1 MTLTVPLDKQAP
13 APTRARYVERA
24 ELTLGLPDRK
34 PLAALGLAPD
44 PLQQLAAAFASVRTE
59 SGERADVVLDLVPVR
74 ERHLARRRR
83 RLLARSRR
91 RGPSAYGERLTGGLG
106 TGGVWGTVAAAW
118 NGGASHRGRERL
130 PRMTDLRDGLGKLDP
145 AAGAVFAVQILLRT
159 ESAHPQAALARMHQL
174 LAVFATTSG
183 ENYLKPRRPRTP
195 WSIAHFDRR
204 FASGEFAP
212 RRRQWLTVPELA
224 GFLKPPTAK
233 CHASGVVRSGGLVP
247 PAPADLPIYTGQP
260 DLVPL
265 GAVTYADGRE
275 RIGAARIQDLL
286 FGLQLG
292 KSGHGKTEAALVQC
306 LAMAHAGHGTW
317 FLDPHGEAWARAKPY
332 LAHPHITSRLWEID
346 LAKSAPDQ
354 LVASWNPLSMERPT
368 SAVKDI
374 VRSLT
379 EGIAA
384 AQDWGDH
391 APRARTIL
399 ARTTQALA
407 LLNQQAVQD
416 GNPDA
421 QATLFQIRS
430 WLTDETWREQL
441 LPRLPKRVRDY
452 WTNTFPR
459 LASDAVPTVTYA
471 IDRLDTSP
479 ALQAFFGSPRS
490 AYDVRTAM
498 DSGRVVFVCP
508 SGSEADA
515 LVSCLLI
522 HDLHRAGLSRQ
533 DTPRPGRRTFWAWG
547 DELTALDS
555 SSKGFLAAIAE
566 QLRKYEV
573 RFIGM
578 TQMALRL
585 SAITRQALL
594 QNQSLLSTCAADY
607 DEAAFV
613 ARRWNGHVTPETI
626 TELPKYHY
634 VMAINLNGRPT
645 RPFRV
650 RGLPVEDLF
659 AHYDNP
665 DGIPDLDEAIDTN
678 LLRRPVADILTGL
691 EDLDAALLAH
701 HARRVPGKGPGGD
714 PTTFVD

>member
-1 MTLTVPLDKQAP
+1 MTVTVPLDKQTP
-13 APTRARYVERA
+13 APSRARYVERA

-106 TGGVWGTVAAAW
+106 TGGVWGAVAAAW
-118 NGGASHRGRERL
+118 NGGTSHRGGERL

-145 AAGAVFAVQILLRT
+145 AAGAVFAVQILLRA
-159 ESAHPQAALARMHQL
+159 EAAHPQAALARMHQL

-183 ENYLKPRRPRTP
+183 ENYLKPRRPRTT
-195 WSIAHFDRR
+195 WSIARFDRR
-204 FASGEFAP
+204 FESGEFAP

-275 RIGAARIQDLL
+275 RIGAARVQDLL

-306 LAMAHAGHGTW
+306 IAMAHSGAGTW

-332 LAHPHITSRLWEID
+332 LAHPHIAPRLWEID
-346 LAKSAPDQ
+346 LARSAPDQ

-374 VRSLT
+374 VRSVT

-399 ARTTQALA
+399 ARTTQSLA
-407 LLNQQAVQD
+407 LLNQQAVQ
-416 GNPDA
+416 GGAPDA

-430 WLTDETWREQL
+430 WLTDENWREQL
-441 LPRLPKRVRDY
+441 LPRLPGRVRAY

-498 DSGRVVFVCP
+498 DSGHVVFVCP

-613 ARRWNGHVTPETI
+613 ARRWNGHVTPETV

-634 VMAINLNGRPT
+634 VMSINLNGRPT
-645 RPFRV
+645 KPFRV

-665 DGIPDLDEAIDTN
+665 DGIADLDRAIDTN
-678 LLRRPVADILTGL
+678 LLRRPVADILTSL
-691 EDLDAALLAH
+691 EDLDATLLAH
-701 HARRVPGKGPGGD
+701 HAQRTPGSGTDGD

>member
-1 MTLTVPLDKQAP
+1 MTLTVPLDKQT
-13 APTRARYVERA
+13 PTPTSRARYVERA

-44 PLQQLAAAFASVRTE
+44 PLQQLAAAFATVRTE

-74 ERHLARRRR
+74 ERRLARRRR
-83 RLLARSRR
+83 RLLAQSRR

-145 AAGAVFAVQILLRT
+145 AVGAVFAVQILLRT
-159 ESAHPQAALARMHQL
+159 EAAHPQAALARMHQL

-183 ENYLKPRRPRTP
+183 ENYLKPRRPRTT

-204 FASGEFAP
+204 FESGEFAP

-233 CHASGVVRSGGLVP
+233 CHASSVVRSGGLVP

-275 RIGAARIQDLL
+275 RIGAARVQDLL

-306 LAMAHAGHGTW
+306 IAMAHSGHGTW

-332 LAHPHITSRLWEID
+332 LAHPHIAPRLWEID

-374 VRSLT
+374 VRSVT

-407 LLNQQAVQD
+407 LLNQQAVQS
-416 GNPDA
+416 GAPDA

-430 WLTDETWREQL
+430 WLTDENWREQL
-441 LPRLPKRVRDY
+441 LPRLPGRVRAY

-490 AYDVRTAM
+490 ATTSAPPWTAATWCSSAPPAPKPTRWSPASSSTICTAPASPARTPPA
-498 DSGRVVFVCP
+498 R
-508 SGSEADA
+508 A
-515 LVSCLLI
+515 
-522 HDLHRAGLSRQ
+522 AGLS
-533 DTPRPGRRTFWAWG
+533 
-547 DELTALDS
+547 
-555 SSKGFLAAIAE
+555 
-566 QLRKYEV
+566 
-573 RFIGM
+573 
-578 TQMALRL
+578 
-585 SAITRQALL
+585 
-594 QNQSLLSTCAADY
+594 
-607 DEAAFV
+607 
-613 ARRWNGHVTPETI
+613 
-626 TELPKYHY
+626 
-634 VMAINLNGRPT
+634 
-645 RPFRV
+645 
-650 RGLPVEDLF
+650 
-659 AHYDNP
+659 
-665 DGIPDLDEAIDTN
+665 
-678 LLRRPVADILTGL
+678 
-691 EDLDAALLAH
+691 
-701 HARRVPGKGPGGD
+701 GPGA
-714 PTTFVD
+714 TS